1 MFNLLQNKIKRQNK
15 NANKEKQQENTKK
28 YNKKNKKTWNT
39 LCVDQLLQSFLTN
52 LAQEGMI
59 FP

>member
-1 MFNLLQNKIKRQNK
+1 MQTKK
-15 NANKEKQQENTKK
+15 KQQENTKK

-59 FP
+59 FPCMLVAKHLCTF